1 MRDLKDFY
9 VKNKQ
14 AEKRIYFRLTPVV
27 FPETDFTYKATRVVT
42 SEEGAEKE
50 EYQLTYRDILKMYEE
65 GFYTIEQHEYERA
78 EALVSLQTADL
89 KH

>member
-14 AEKRIYFRLTPVV
+14 EEKRIYFRLSPVV
-27 FPETDFTYKATRVVT
+27 FPENDFTYKATKVVT

-50 EYQLTYRDILKMYEE
+50 EYQLTYKDILNMYEE
-65 GFYTIEQHEYERA
+65 GFYTIEQHEFERA
-78 EALVSLQTADL
+78 EALSRLQTADL
-89 KH
+89 KE